1 MSASDQWRRS
11 GEAAK
16 PNKTMK
22 IMHTTDW
29 RVHRGLAVCAVLI
42 AAAVGCN
49 GRADISPVADAT
61 KVADIRKALGG
72 EGGGEEAAAGPV
84 GTGWATLKGTFTY
97 DGDPPVM
104 PVTPGVNKDEAVCAP
119 GGHAPPQEWL
129 VVDSATKG
137 VANIVLYARDAARVH
152 DDAGPSAEPLVF
164 DQKDCVFLTHVF
176 ALTVDQ
182 PVTIK
187 NSDPAP
193 VGHNTNIEGQNKFN
207 QTIPPGEGVPWSP
220 KREEAIPVSVRC
232 SIHPW
237 MMAYAIPRKNAYF
250 AVTAK
255 DGTFEIR
262 NLPAGE
268 EVEIQVWHESAAGA
282 KGALVVD
289 TAEGKE
295 LKWTSKGR
303 FTIKLDEDEERE
315 IKIVLPP
322 GAFRGA

>member
-1 MSASDQWRRS
+1 M
-11 GEAAK
+11 AACA
-16 PNKTMK
+16 
-22 IMHTTDW
+22 I
-29 RVHRGLAVCAVLI
+29 LAAFVS
-42 AAAVGCN
+42 VGCN
-49 GRADISPVADAT
+49 SRTDLSPVADAT

-97 DGDPPVM
+97 DGDPPAM
-104 PVTPGVNKDEAVCAP
+104 PATPGVNKDEAVCAP

-129 VVDSATKG
+129 VVDSASKG
-137 VANIVLYARDAARVH
+137 IANIVLYARDAARVH
-152 DDAGPSAEPLVF
+152 DDAGPSNEPLEF

-182 PVTIK
+182 PVSIK

-207 QTIPPGEGVPWSP
+207 QTIPPGEAVPWSP

-237 MMAYAIPRKNAYF
+237 MLAYVIPRKNSYF
-250 AVTAK
+250 AVTGQ
-255 DGTFEIR
+255 DGSFEIK

-268 EVEIQVWHESAAGA
+268 DVEIQVWHESAAGA

-303 FTIKLDEDEERE
+303 FTVKLEENEERE